1 MTKTAIVTGRCIAV
15 DRGEVERRRA
25 AGWRPPSTGHPDTRF
40 AHVAPVEIK
49 TRTSRAG
56 DRVGQALAS
65 DHLQSLPPDR
75 RILCR
80 ATAFPPT
87 SCGTG
92 ASFHIMIHVQY
103 HVIIDVSSYIKIY
116 LLQHDTMNLQENQTP
131 WLRRA
136 KNLPHR

>member
-15 DRGEVERRRA
+15 NGGEAERRRA
-25 AGWRPPSTGHPDTRF
+25 AGWRPPSTGHPGTRF

-65 DHLQSLPPDR
+65 DHLQSLPPGG

-87 SCGTG
+87 LCGTD
-92 ASFHIMIHVQY
+92 ASLRVISHTQY
-103 HVIIDVSSYIKIY
+103 HVMIDVS
-116 LLQHDTMNLQENQTP
+116 
-131 WLRRA
+131 
-136 KNLPHR
+136 